1 MSKKTTSKKGN
12 TTAAAKKNEA
22 EPKKAI
28 ESVEQ
33 KKIITAKEQ
42 KKIAAK
48 PEAKKIATEKE
59 LEKIAAMPE
68 PEKISSKPEPKKIT
82 EKKAVVNKAVK
93 EKGMTKTADAAKPT
107 AKTSK
112 AVKTT
117 KVKATKAEEKTIA
130 KTKTPAKKA
139 AVKKPTAKP
148 TAKKTIAKKQDN
160 PYTEYDI
167 DTCIA
172 KMQAMGV
179 AYVYNDYTRI
189 LLDDADLKNIENN
202 IIEGNALSEKD
213 FSFEKDGFDMNLIAV
228 TLSKIADTMDV
239 KASDF
244 KAIKKDITTCL
255 KTNLKEDAEANASE
269 YLKEFKL
276 CEKILMIGQRKNIS
290 NAQELSRLIGV
301 DIDSF
306 VKHFFAFA
314 YGILPTW
321 QYDDVKF
328 YEDFAYAILS
338 QYADLYDKYQLNILV
353 DCADLYIKH
362 GDFQHGDENYGYILR
377 DNQIKDYIYYRFAS
391 VYETIDIN
399 KAKALAYESLECV
412 DERFVYYKNIMEI
425 INK

>member
-1 MSKKTTSKKGN
+1 
-12 TTAAAKKNEA
+12 
-22 EPKKAI
+22 
-28 ESVEQ
+28 
-33 KKIITAKEQ
+33 
-42 KKIAAK
+42 
-48 PEAKKIATEKE
+48 
-59 LEKIAAMPE
+59 
-68 PEKISSKPEPKKIT
+68 
-82 EKKAVVNKAVK
+82 
-93 EKGMTKTADAAKPT
+93 
-107 AKTSK
+107 
-112 AVKTT
+112 
-117 KVKATKAEEKTIA
+117 
-130 KTKTPAKKA
+130 
-139 AVKKPTAKP
+139 
-148 TAKKTIAKKQDN
+148 
-160 PYTEYDI
+160 
-167 DTCIA
+167 
-172 KMQAMGV
+172 MQAMGV